1 MKTINQIKKYEAE
14 IDIIEVKIKRL
25 QDRCKHKNVERTPRS
40 NTGNWDAGAD
50 RYWYDC
56 RCTDCDKVWWE
67 DQ

>member
-14 IDIIEVKIKRL
+14 IDIIEAKIKRL
-25 QDRCKHKNVERTPRS
+25 QDRCKHKNVNRTPRS
-40 NTGNWDAGAD
+40 DTGNYLDPD

-56 RCTDCDKVWWE
+56 HCVDCNKIWQE

>member
-14 IDIIEVKIKRL
+14 IDIIEAKIKRL

-40 NTGNWDAGAD
+40 NTGNYLDPD
-50 RYWYDC
+50 IYWYDC
-56 RCTDCDKVWWE
+56 HCIDCDKTWQE